1 MFGRSNRAAA
11 VRVSA
16 EGPCAYSLI
25 SSANFV
31 FFSKKMI
38 FESRHGT
45 IEYQQ
50 ETARGEIDS
59 KEKET
64 EIGAYKER

>member
-1 MFGRSNRAAA
+1 
-11 VRVSA
+11 
-16 EGPCAYSLI
+16 
-25 SSANFV
+25 
-31 FFSKKMI
+31 MI